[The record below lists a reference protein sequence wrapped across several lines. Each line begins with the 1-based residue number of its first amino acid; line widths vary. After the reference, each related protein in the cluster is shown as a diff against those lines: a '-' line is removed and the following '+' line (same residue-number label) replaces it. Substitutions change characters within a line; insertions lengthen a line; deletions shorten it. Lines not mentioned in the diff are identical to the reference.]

1 MKVIKSPADKWLFF
15 AFLLLFVWL
24 PLPLGSYQ
32 SWAASIMEAWVFVLS
47 IIWLLLFYLQK
58 VRLTRAFRKAKIPL
72 LLFVFFLFWVL
83 FQSVPLPAALVAFLS
98 PNTYEVYQTTY
109 TAIGIPYDFIP
120 LSLSRYTTYAEF
132 LETLSYFLIFC
143 LMLLLINT
151 TRRLRLFAGVI
162 IICGV
167 FQAVYGSLM
176 TLSGLEYSFFFEKEF
191 FRGMATGTY
200 ISRNHFSG
208 YLEMSLSI
216 GIGLLIAEL
225 YTTRSAS
232 WREFFHRIISSILGN
247 KIRLRITLAL
257 MVIALVMSHSRMGN
271 TAFFT
276 SLSVMG
282 IVYLLIVKKPPRSI
296 IFLFV
301 SLIVIDVFIVG
312 AWFGIDK
319 VVQRLEK
326 TSASS
331 ESRDE
336 VVRDTLSMIRDYPL
350 VGTGGGTYEI
360 SFLRYKG
367 RDIRI
372 YYHHAH
378 NDYLEFLAEYGVVG
392 MSFLVLLVTSCLV
405 SALYALRKRNHTLLK
420 GMAFASS
427 MGIIAILIHSTVD
440 FNLQIPANAA
450 LFVALLAIGQIC
462 LYLKRNSPAGKSIN

>member
-1 MKVIKSPADKWLFF
+1 MFVLAIFWL
-15 AFLLLFVWL
+15 LLLFK
-24 PLPLGSYQ
+24 
-32 SWAASIMEAWVFVLS
+32 E
-47 IIWLLLFYLQK
+47 K
-58 VRLTRAFRKAKIPL
+58 VHFTQAFRTAIIPL
-72 LLFVFFLFWVL
+72 FIFSFFLLWVL
-83 FQSVPLPAALVAFLS
+83 FQSIPLPSGLVAFLS
-98 PNTYEVYQTTY
+98 PGTYEVYTTSY
-109 TAIGIPYDFIP
+109 AAINVPIDFIP
-120 LSLSRYTTYAEF
+120 LSLSRYNTYAEF
-132 LETLSYFLIFC
+132 LGTFSYFLIFC
-143 LMLLLINT
+143 LMLLLINS

-162 IICGV
+162 IISGV

-208 YLEMSLSI
+208 YLEMSLAI

-225 YTTRSAS
+225 HTTHSVS
-232 WREFFHRIISSILGN
+232 WREFFQRMISSILGN
-247 KIRLRITLAL
+247 KVRLRIGLAL

-276 SLSVMG
+276 SLTVMSV
-282 IVYLLIVKKPPRSI
+282 VYLLIVKKPPRSALV
-296 IFLFV
+296 LFI

-312 AWFGIDK
+312 AWFGIDE

-326 TSASS
+326 TSVNS

-336 VVRDTLSMIRDYPL
+336 VVRDTLTMIGDYPL

-367 RDIRI
+367 KDIAI

-405 SALYALRKRNHTLLK
+405 SALYALRKRKHTLLK

-450 LFVALLAIGQIC
+450 LFVALLALGHIS
-462 LYLKRNSPAGKSIN
+462 LHLKINSSSSQSLT